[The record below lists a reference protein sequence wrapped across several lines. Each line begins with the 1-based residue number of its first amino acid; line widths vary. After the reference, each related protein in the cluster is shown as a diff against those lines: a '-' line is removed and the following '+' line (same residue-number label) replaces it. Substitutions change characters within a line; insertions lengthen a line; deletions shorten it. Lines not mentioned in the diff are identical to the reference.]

1 MKTRILVTIGDING
15 IGPEIILKTLKKT
28 SFIANYDITVVSPIS
43 VLSYYAKL
51 LKIKLS
57 MDNFNIIPIASE
69 NVNINIG
76 RITEESGYVS
86 GLAIDTAIQLALS
99 GEYDAI
105 VTAPINKKSLNLG
118 GYNFTGHTEMLT
130 ELGGAKDTCMIML
143 SDIFNIAFATTH
155 PPLKEVGNLITKKL
169 LKSKFEICYNALKYD
184 LGINRPEMGVLGLNP
199 HAGDN
204 GFIGDEER
212 KTITPAINDA
222 MLKLEDM
229 HISEP
234 QSADGYFA
242 TKKYLK
248 YDMTLA
254 MYHDQ
259 GFIPFKML
267 AGHKGTNYTAGLSFI
282 RTSPDHGTAFDIAG
296 KNKASEIS
304 LVEAIKWADKLSKKR
319 KKTAVNAKGK

>member
-15 IGPEIILKTLKKT
+15 IGPEIILKTLKNG
-28 SFIANYDITVVSPIS
+28 SFIKKYDITVVSPIY

-57 MDNFNIIPIASE
+57 MDNFNIIPIATE
-69 NVNINIG
+69 KFNINIG
-76 RITEESGYVS
+76 RITEESGYIS

-105 VTAPINKKSLNLG
+105 VTAPINKKSLNMG

-130 ELGGAKDTCMIML
+130 SIGGAKNTCMIML
-143 SDIFNIAFATTH
+143 SDIFNIAFVTTH
-155 PPLKEVGNLITKKL
+155 PPLKNVSSLITKKL
-169 LKSKFEICYNALKYD
+169 LMSKIEVCYNMLKND
-184 LGINRPEMGVLGLNP
+184 LGIRKPKMGVLGLNP

-212 KTITPAINDA
+212 KTILPAVNDA
-222 MLKLEDM
+222 MLKYNDM
-229 HISEP
+229 FISEP
-234 QSADGYFA
+234 QSADGYFSS
-242 TKKYLK
+242 KKYLK
-248 YDMTLA
+248 YDITLA

-296 KNKASEIS
+296 KNKASEVS
-304 LVEAIKWADKLSKKR
+304 LVDAIKWADKLSRNR
-319 KKTAVNAKGK
+319 KLKTKP